1 MVIDWLNVTKFL
13 IILVFIVIFIWDSI
27 VMFFAADLNAT
38 DSFAVYTISRQHPI
52 IPFTIGVLCG
62 HVFWPLSG

>member
-38 DSFAVYTISRQHPI
+38 VSFAVYTIS
-52 IPFTIGVLCG
+52 
-62 HVFWPLSG
+62 

>member
-27 VMFFAADLNAT
+27 EMFFAADLNAT
-38 DSFAVYTISRQHPI
+38 VSFAVYTISRQHPI